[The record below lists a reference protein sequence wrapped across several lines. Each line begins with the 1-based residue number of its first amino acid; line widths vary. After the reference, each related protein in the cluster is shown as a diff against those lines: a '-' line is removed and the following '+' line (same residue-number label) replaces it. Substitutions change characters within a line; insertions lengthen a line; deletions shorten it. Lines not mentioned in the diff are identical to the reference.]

1 MHVHTSTRVLRYPL
15 MSQVCAHSPQQ
26 HIYAF
31 PQVPA
36 HVNLRQASA
45 HSRPWPRTDE
55 LLNLCEFIGEDTQ
68 VDGHGLQRIP
78 TLLWSTAASL
88 PFPDGV
94 VIDIAFTCHCRRMLR
109 RTLGTRSDAEER
121 APEAPEGCTFDG
133 GEYLL

>member
-1 MHVHTSTRVLRYPL
+1 M
-15 MSQVCAHSPQQ
+15 
-26 HIYAF
+26 
-31 PQVPA
+31 
-36 HVNLRQASA
+36 
-45 HSRPWPRTDE
+45 
-55 LLNLCEFIGEDTQ
+55 
-68 VDGHGLQRIP
+68 DGHGLQSIP